1 MSLAVLVI
9 EGDASVAGAFMEIF
23 SQEGWDVITPLGGPS
38 VVRALLGDNYYDLIT
53 VSYRFH
59 AVNGVEIIRLI
70 REIEHRKETPVL
82 MVTGRP
88 DVTGEA
94 LNAGANE
101 VLIKP
106 IEPSRLVAAVKRH
119 TRNKDSAIAGDR
131 GGTKTRE
138 RRGNWQRR
146 ESASMTTLRLTGKNN

>member
-9 EGDASVAGAFMEIF
+9 EGDASVAGLFMEIF
-23 SQEGWDVITPLGGPS
+23 SQEGWDVTAPRVGAS
-38 VVRALLGDNYYDLIT
+38 VARALLSDNYYDLIT

-59 AVNGVEIIRLI
+59 AANGVEMIRLI

-88 DVTGEA
+88 EVTGEA
-94 LNAGANE
+94 LEAGANE

-106 IEPSRLVAAVKRH
+106 IEPSRLVAAVKMN
-119 TRNKDSAIAGDR
+119 TRNKDSTIAGDK
-131 GGTKTRE
+131 GGAKARE
-138 RRGNWQRR
+138 GRGNWRRR
-146 ESASMTTLRLTGKNN
+146 ELSSMAIFHLTGKNN

>member
-1 MSLAVLVI
+1 
-9 EGDASVAGAFMEIF
+9 
-23 SQEGWDVITPLGGPS
+23 
-38 VVRALLGDNYYDLIT
+38 
-53 VSYRFH
+53 
-59 AVNGVEIIRLI
+59 VEIIRLI

-146 ESASMTTLRLTGKNN
+146 ELSSMTTFHLTGKNN